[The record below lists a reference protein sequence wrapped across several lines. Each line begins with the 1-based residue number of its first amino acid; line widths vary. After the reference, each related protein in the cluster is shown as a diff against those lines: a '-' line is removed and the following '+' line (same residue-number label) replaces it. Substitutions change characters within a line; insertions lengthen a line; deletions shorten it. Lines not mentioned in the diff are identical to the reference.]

1 MWNSVLLDDNNK
13 WSTTSTASFAKTLSV
28 TDEPA
33 DVDNLP
39 DSDDVYDW
47 TRLSS
52 SNDVVTVQ
60 QTNYVDWNGRRDEDD
75 DDDTVDFFHLHG
87 RRSSVDGSVSATCTS
102 ADELFRNFVGKF
114 FFTAVFN
121 SQVELSFFLPLQQ
134 QAKRH

>member
-114 FFTAVFN
+114 FLLLFLIPKLN
-121 SQVELSFFLPLQQ
+121 YLFFLPLQQ
-134 QAKRH
+134 QAGRH

>member
-28 TDEPA
+28 TDESA

-75 DDDTVDFFHLHG
+75 DDDTVDFFH
-87 RRSSVDGSVSATCTS
+87 
-102 ADELFRNFVGKF
+102 NFVGKF
-114 FFTAVFN
+114 FLLLFLIPKLNYLFFCPFN
-121 SQVELSFFLPLQQ
+121 N
-134 QAKRH
+134 KRKDIKNRPRQKKIK